1 MSVQGVNFANSAA
14 YTAASEA
21 NGSGDML
28 SRDVFLNLLVTQ
40 LRNQDPLD
48 PMNNQEFL
56 SQLASLSQVEE
67 QRATNENLKT
77 LQLYQSSINN
87 AQSLALIG
95 KEVKASGDSINLQE
109 GENVDMHFYLDS
121 DAHEVEV
128 TIYDEGGSVVRQ
140 ITKSNM
146 DSGDQKLAWDGKDMN
161 NSPLAE
167 GAYTFEVSATNEIG
181 DTIPVQTMISG
192 RVTSVSFA
200 NGAPELEINGQKV
213 VFGSLYEVME

>member
-1 MSVQGVNFANSAA
+1 MSVQGVNFASSAA
-14 YTAASEA
+14 YTAASETK
-21 NGSGDML
+21 GSEDML

-48 PMNNQEFL
+48 PMNNQDFL

-67 QRATNENLKT
+67 QRATNENLET

-87 AQSLALIG
+87 AQSLSLIG

-146 DSGDQKLAWDGKDMN
+146 DSGDQKLVWDGKDMN

-181 DTIPVQTMISG
+181 DAIPVQTMISG